1 MCIKT
6 VKNFEYQEPESA
18 QKLLSEDDMFKYG
31 SADPTISPSKIP
43 CGKCGA
49 HLHCQVQAELHNNLL
64 QSTNMIFV
72 LNYCAWRSRQSRSTI
87 ETCRDKIFE
96 VSRSRSRKKQDF
108 RVIETV

>member
-6 VKNFEYQEPESA
+6 VDNFEYQEPESA

-49 HLHCQVQAELHNNLL
+49 HLHCQVQAELAELHNNLI
-64 QSTNMIFV
+64 QI
-72 LNYCAWRSRQSRSTI
+72 
-87 ETCRDKIFE
+87 
-96 VSRSRSRKKQDF
+96 
-108 RVIETV
+108 